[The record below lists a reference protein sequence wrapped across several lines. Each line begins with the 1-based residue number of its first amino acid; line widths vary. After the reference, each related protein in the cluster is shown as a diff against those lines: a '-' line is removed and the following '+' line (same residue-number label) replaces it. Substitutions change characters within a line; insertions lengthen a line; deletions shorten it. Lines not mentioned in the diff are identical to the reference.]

1 MNRKSFFKTLGL
13 SVITSFLP
21 ISLLGYNRNNNIITY
36 SFSYLSGDYVKL
48 REAYCY
54 VINGIDYTRLFS
66 EIKISN
72 KKFDLV
78 TEYNYTYKNTI
89 TKQGGKVNLIRA
101 YIKQDEKITEFK
113 NYHYTFDNLNR
124 VKSLE
129 LEIAD

>member
-1 MNRKSFFKTLGL
+1 MTRKSFFKTLGL

-21 ISLLGYNRNNNIITY
+21 ISLLGYNKNNNIITY
-36 SFSYLSGDYVKL
+36 SFSYLNGDYIKL
-48 REAYCY
+48 NDANFYT
-54 VINGIDYTRLFS
+54 VNSINYFRLFY

-72 KKFDLV
+72 KKFILI
-78 TEYNYTYKNTI
+78 TEHKAPI
-89 TKQGGKVNLIRA
+89 IKQKKKGVLIRT